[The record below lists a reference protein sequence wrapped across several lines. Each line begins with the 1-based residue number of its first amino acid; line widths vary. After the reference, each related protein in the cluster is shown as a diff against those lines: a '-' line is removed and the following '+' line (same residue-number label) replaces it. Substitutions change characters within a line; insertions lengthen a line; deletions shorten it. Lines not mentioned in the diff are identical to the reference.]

1 MWLLNSFTTK
11 DILIDV
17 AIYAILFNIIYSMTL
32 RDTKKTT
39 RVILYIIVM
48 SIKFFVVYGGISFF
62 AFFISTITALI
73 VGLIMIKISDEMVNY
88 HPRFSFVVIN
98 IAVAF
103 FLELLLGRL
112 LYVVIGMI
120 MFFAKIWI
128 YSMFNINYD

>member
-17 AIYAILFNIIYSMTL
+17 A
-32 RDTKKTT
+32 
-39 RVILYIIVM
+39 
-48 SIKFFVVYGGISFF
+48 
-62 AFFISTITALI
+62 
-73 VGLIMIKISDEMVNY
+73 
-88 HPRFSFVVIN
+88 IN

>member
-11 DILIDV
+11 DILID
-17 AIYAILFNIIYSMTL
+17 
-32 RDTKKTT
+32 
-39 RVILYIIVM
+39 
-48 SIKFFVVYGGISFF
+48 
-62 AFFISTITALI
+62 
-73 VGLIMIKISDEMVNY
+73 
-88 HPRFSFVVIN
+88 VVIN